1 MGQSKYTLGNGSG
14 GGGGN
19 QIVLVGNWGAEGGAI
34 KMYFG
39 EQRMSPDTRSC
50 LKCPFLWPHLESE
63 GFKNSEMTK

>member
-1 MGQSKYTLGNGSG
+1 MGQSKYTLGNGS

-39 EQRMSPDTRSC
+39 ST
-50 LKCPFLWPHLESE
+50 W
-63 GFKNSEMTK
+63 

>member
-39 EQRMSPDTRSC
+39 EHLVKGESRLNMSSLNP
-50 LKCPFLWPHLESE
+50 
-63 GFKNSEMTK
+63 

>member
-14 GGGGN
+14 GEGN

-39 EQRMSPDTRSC
+39 EHLVKDESRLNMSSLNP
-50 LKCPFLWPHLESE
+50 
-63 GFKNSEMTK
+63 

>member
-1 MGQSKYTLGNGSG
+1 MGQSKYTLGNGS

-39 EQRMSPDTRSC
+39 EHLVKGESRLNMSSLNP
-50 LKCPFLWPHLESE
+50 
-63 GFKNSEMTK
+63 